1 MARSITNAHVSPS
14 FTPWDL
20 HADDTFLGPQICPKR
35 RADLIRTVG
44 LERTFRLLQAIAQ
57 ILSSYPVLLGLF
69 VSLLELI
76 SIDAAPSYSAAHGI
90 LLVLRQRLGLA
101 RRFFRLFRFLDSFH
115 AAQKLYANIAT
126 QQLPSGKQRPSW
138 VYLEAYLDVL
148 GRTFNGMY
156 LLLESSTIVDALQID
171 GLAAWGPKWE
181 RTVGVEAQR
190 FWLFALVCAV
200 ASGALKALQVLAYTP
215 VPPIGDVTQS
225 EKVEKEKEKEKT
237 ASPAAGGDGQEGE
250 EEEFDVRK
258 EQERL
263 RGLVRQTRKR
273 RVLWRREVRA
283 KLHGLG
289 RTTVAN
295 ALDIVL
301 PGVIVGWIDADPG
314 TVGVVMFITTVLTG
328 LDVWERCGREVIEGK

>member
-1 MARSITNAHVSPS
+1 MSSHTFEQFIR
-14 FTPWDL
+14 FTTDS
-20 HADDTFLGPQICPKR
+20 
-35 RADLIRTVG
+35 VG

-57 ILSSYPVLLGLF
+57 ILSSYPALLGLF
-69 VSLLELI
+69 VSLLELVT
-76 SIDAAPSYSAAHGI
+76 IDAAPSYSAAHGV

-115 AAQKLYANIAT
+115 AAQKLYANIAV
-126 QQLPSGKQRPSW
+126 QQLPSGKKRPSW

-156 LLLESSTIVDALQID
+156 LLLESSTIVDALQVD
-171 GLAAWGPKWE
+171 GLAAWGAKWE

-215 VPPIGDVTQS
+215 VPPAGDVTQS
-225 EKVEKEKEKEKT
+225 EKVAGAQEKEKT
-237 ASPAAGGDGQEGE
+237 APAAAAGVGE
-250 EEEFDVRK
+250 EEEEGFDVRK

-283 KLHGLG
+283 KLQGLG
-289 RTTVAN
+289 RTTAAN

-328 LDVWERCGREVIEGK
+328 LDVWERCGREVSEGK

>member
-1 MARSITNAHVSPS
+1 M
-14 FTPWDL
+14 
-20 HADDTFLGPQICPKR
+20 
-35 RADLIRTVG
+35 G

-57 ILSSYPVLLGLF
+57 ILSSYPALLGLF
-69 VSLLELI
+69 VSLLELVT
-76 SIDAAPSYSAAHGI
+76 IDAAPSYSAAHGI

-115 AAQKLYANIAT
+115 AAQKLYANIAV
-126 QQLPSGKQRPSW
+126 QQLPSGKKRPSW

-171 GLAAWGPKWE
+171 GLAAWGAKWE
-181 RTVGVEAQR
+181 RAVGVEAQR

-215 VPPIGDVTQS
+215 VPPAGDVTQS
-225 EKVEKEKEKEKT
+225 EKVAGAQEKEKT
-237 ASPAAGGDGQEGE
+237 APAAAAGVGEEE

-289 RTTVAN
+289 RTTAAN

-328 LDVWERCGREVIEGK
+328 LDVWERCGREVSEGK

>member
-1 MARSITNAHVSPS
+1 MSSHTFEQFIR
-14 FTPWDL
+14 FTTDS
-20 HADDTFLGPQICPKR
+20 
-35 RADLIRTVG
+35 VG

-57 ILSSYPVLLGLF
+57 ILSSYPALLGLF
-69 VSLLELI
+69 VSLLELV
-76 SIDAAPSYSAAHGI
+76 SVDAAPSYSAAHGV

-215 VPPIGDVTQS
+215 VPPVGDVTQS
-225 EKVEKEKEKEKT
+225 EKVAAQDKEKEKT
-237 ASPAAGGDGQEGE
+237 ASPAAGGDGQEGEE

-289 RTTVAN
+289 RSTAAN

-314 TVGVVMFITTVLTG
+314 TVGVVMFVTTVLTG
-328 LDVWERCGREVIEGK
+328 LDVWERCGREVSEGK

>member
-1 MARSITNAHVSPS
+1 MSSRTFEQFIR
-14 FTPWDL
+14 FTTDS
-20 HADDTFLGPQICPKR
+20 
-35 RADLIRTVG
+35 VG

-57 ILSSYPVLLGLF
+57 IFSSYPALLGLF
-69 VSLLELI
+69 VSFLELI

-90 LLVLRQRLGLA
+90 LLVLRRRLGLA

-115 AAQKLYANIAT
+115 AAQKLYANIAV
-126 QQLPSGKQRPSW
+126 QQLPSGKKRPSW

-171 GLAAWGPKWE
+171 GLAAWGPGRE

-215 VPPIGDVTQS
+215 VPPAGDVTQS
-225 EKVEKEKEKEKT
+225 EKVADAREKEKEKT
-237 ASPAAGGDGQEGE
+237 APAAAGGDGEEE

-263 RGLVRQTRKR
+263 RGLVRQARKR

-283 KLHGLG
+283 KLRGLG
-289 RTTVAN
+289 RTTAAN

-314 TVGVVMFITTVLTG
+314 IVGVVMFITTVLTG
-328 LDVWERCGREVIEGK
+328 LDVWERCGREVSEGK